1 MRRKVVASVLIG
13 TVLAATLFTGCGGSG
28 KSKSSSDEGGVKEFT
43 AFFAVPGSEINDDN
57 EIQELIAEKTGA
69 KVKETWLTG
78 QTDVEAIGT
87 MIAGGEYPDFIEG
100 GNGTPQLY
108 DAEALVPLDDYLDD
122 YPNIKN
128 LFTDLEWEK
137 LRQEDGHIYWIPQFS
152 CIKGEEKVCTHN
164 DEAFWIQARVLKWA
178 NYPEIKTMDDY
189 FNLIESYNEANPT
202 MEDGTENIPYTIL
215 CDDWRYFCLENVP
228 QFLDG
233 YPNDGSCIVD
243 PDTLQVIDYNTTPT
257 AKRYYQKL
265 NEEYKKG
272 MISPETFLDTYEEY
286 LDKLSTG
293 AVLGMVDQ
301 RWQFYYAIQTAYDSG
316 NLRSYGCDY
325 VPLPITID
333 KKVKNQ
339 WHTARSAELDTASG
353 LSITI
358 SCEDPEGAMQFVNN
372 LLDPEITKLRFWG
385 EENLDYSIDENGIFY
400 LNEEQGVRVN
410 DRKLKKTHFCTYSYF
425 PRSEGMLSDGIN
437 AFSPE
442 NQPVEFWKS
451 QPRDI
456 QECFEAYG
464 VTNYVD
470 MLGRN
475 DAPGVWYPM
484 YSYTNS
490 LTSNT
495 QAGQTLERM
504 DEVKHRWLPQVILA
518 QNFEET
524 WNSYMEAYNAC
535 DPQSYF
541 EDLQK
546 ELDQRMNK
554 KNSNFCIL
562 NDKN

>member
-1 MRRKVVASVLIG
+1 MKKKTTILL
-13 TVLAATLFTGCGGSG
+13 LAGSLMIAG
-28 KSKSSSDEGGVKEFT
+28 IAALLYQSQNSRNQIRHYT
-43 AFFAVPGSEINDDN
+43 AFFSTTGEEITSDNDMKKK
-57 EIQELIAEKTGA
+57 IAEQIGA
-69 KVKETWLTG
+69 DCEETWLKG
-78 QTDVEAIGT
+78 QTKDNALNAY
-87 MIAGGEYPDFIEG
+87 IAAGEYPDFISGESK
-100 GNGTPQLY
+100 LY
-108 DAEALVPLDDYLDD
+108 DAGALIPIDEYWDN

-128 LFTDLEWEK
+128 YLTEEQWDLF
-137 LRQEDGHIYWIPQFS
+137 RQADGHIYWIPQFGVS
-152 CIKGEEKVCTHN
+152 QGQDTEVIHSG
-164 DEAFWIQARVLKWA
+164 EAFWIQTRVLKWA
-178 NYPEIKTMDDY
+178 DYPEITTVDEY
-189 FNLIESYNEANPT
+189 FDLLERYQEANPCL
-202 MEDGTENIPYTIL
+202 ENGTPNIPFAIL

-265 NEEYKKG
+265 NEEY
-272 MISPETFLDTYEEY
+272 
-286 LDKLSTG
+286 
-293 AVLGMVDQ
+293 
-301 RWQFYYAIQTAYDSG
+301 
-316 NLRSYGCDY
+316 
-325 VPLPITID
+325 